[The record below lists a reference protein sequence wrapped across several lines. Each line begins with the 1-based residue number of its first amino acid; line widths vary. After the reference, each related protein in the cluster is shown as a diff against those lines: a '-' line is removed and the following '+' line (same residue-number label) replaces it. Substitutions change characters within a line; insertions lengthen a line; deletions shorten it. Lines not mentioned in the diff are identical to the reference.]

1 MKTTLANLTM
11 DVSTITVHFGSE
23 RVQEWLLVRMP
34 EPPPAGAPPKAPEL
48 KREVPP
54 ATPIP
59 VKSKP

>member
-1 MKTTLANLTM
+1 MVLC
-11 DVSTITVHFGSE
+11 DITVAVHFGKD

-34 EPPPAGAPPKAPEL
+34 EPPPAGAPPKALEI

-59 VKSKP
+59 VKTSR